1 MPEPVR
7 RTRWPTFYEKTR
19 DRPPWP
25 LVMEAAALAPG
36 RRALDL
42 GAGAGRD
49 TRYLLD
55 EGFEVTAVDAS
66 PELDAMLAALPHQAR
81 LRVVVSRFEDFDFE
95 SYDLVNASF
104 ALPFT
109 PPEAF
114 DRVFA
119 SLRRSLHPAG
129 IFSGQL
135 FGTEDTWNQ
144 PGQHIEDAH
153 LTFHTRAEVDS
164 LLTGMDV
171 LRLDERLEDGQ
182 TALGER
188 KRWHVFTILA
198 RETEA

>member
-1 MPEPVR
+1 MPEPDR
-7 RTRWPTFYEKTR
+7 RTRWPIFYEKTR

-25 LVMEAAALAPG
+25 LVTEAAALARG

-49 TRYLLD
+49 TRHLLE

-66 PELDAMLAALPHQAR
+66 PQLEAILADLPHQDR

-95 SYDLVNASF
+95 SYDLVNAAF

-109 PPEAF
+109 SPEAF
-114 DRVFA
+114 DRVFEA
-119 SLRRSLHPAG
+119 LCRSLRPAG
-129 IFSGQL
+129 IFCGQL

-144 PGQHIEDAH
+144 PGTQIPDAC
-153 LTFHTRAEVDS
+153 LTFHTRAQIDS
-164 LLTGMDV
+164 LLAGMEV
-171 LRLDERLEDGQ
+171 LRLDERLEEGE
-182 TALGER
+182 TALGEK

-198 RETEA
+198 READS